1 VRLPALQGSDVGAW
15 ARALVRALE
24 PLLEPN
30 RGGSVTLTAS
40 STTTTVSDGRAAKGR
55 RVLLTPTS
63 ATAATAA
70 TSVYVSAVA
79 AGTFTLTHN
88 SDAATDRTFTYQI
101 V

>member
-1 VRLPALQGSDVGAW
+1 
-15 ARALVRALE
+15 LVRALE

-40 STTTTVSDGRAAKGR
+40 STTTTVSDGRAAKGM
-55 RVLLTPTS
+55 RVVGLTPQTAS
-63 ATAATAA
+63 AAAA